1 VTTAGQGS
9 RAHPA
14 YRQPGIL
21 ALVAAGGAAGTL
33 ARALVEQVFPARAGQ
48 WPWATFVINV
58 TGAFLLGL
66 LLQTLALGGPDTGWR
81 RSARL
86 GLGTGVLGG
95 FTTYSTFAVETIRSP
110 ALLAI
115 TYAVATVLL
124 GGLAAAAGMR
134 VAQRRARPGGVAA
147 G

>member
-1 VTTAGQGS
+1 MLERAVPAQAGD
-9 RAHPA
+9 
-14 YRQPGIL
+14 
-21 ALVAAGGAAGTL
+21 
-33 ARALVEQVFPARAGQ
+33 
-48 WPWATFVINV
+48 WPWATFGINLS
-58 TGAFLLGL
+58 GAFMLGI

-81 RSARL
+81 RAARL

-110 ALLAI
+110 AAIAI

-134 VAQRRARPGGVAA
+134 VAPRRARPGRVAA

>member
-1 VTTAGQGS
+1 
-9 RAHPA
+9 
-14 YRQPGIL
+14 
-21 ALVAAGGAAGTL
+21 
-33 ARALVEQVFPARAGQ
+33 
-48 WPWATFVINV
+48 
-58 TGAFLLGL
+58 
-66 LLQTLALGGPDTGWR
+66 
-81 RSARL
+81 
-86 GLGTGVLGG
+86 LGG